1 MQGRSKVNFRQ
12 LDTDSGC
19 PNLLASSWREVSSR
33 NVFSIVTSHHRPL
46 CSFSVFFSG
55 VIGRSIKNN
64 KTIIG
69 KVLTCNNPKV
79 NITGNFTDAERRKN
93 VDGLTSKRQLLAPP
107 HCQIQFVILKDVVCW
122 IFAQHMLY
130 TRGVVVVFFASR
142 SHSKRGRLHVFV
154 TCSISLW

>member
-1 MQGRSKVNFRQ
+1 MYFR
-12 LDTDSGC
+12 
-19 PNLLASSWREVSSR
+19 SWRA
-33 NVFSIVTSHHRPL
+33 ITDL
-46 CSFSVFFSG
+46 SVPFRFFSG

-64 KTIIG
+64 NTIIG

-79 NITGNFTDAERRKN
+79 NSTGNFTDAERRKN
-93 VDGLTSKRQLLAPP
+93 VDGLTSKRQLLAPA

-154 TCSISLW
+154 TCSISLWWIRLKKNYIRKTKHTFQGNCMFGWLAAA